1 MNKKGNIMIK
11 LQNIDEIIINI
22 QEILQREEENLV
34 FNFEKIERDR
44 SYRKDR
50 VVIIEKLIH
59 IINEL
64 ISRKMIENNYKKIV
78 EEMLLKLRYILND
91 LKSIDQ

>member
-1 MNKKGNIMIK
+1 MIK

-22 QEILQREEENLV
+22 KEILQREEENLV

>member
-1 MNKKGNIMIK
+1 MIK

-22 QEILQREEENLV
+22 QEILRREEENLV
-34 FNFEKIERDR
+34 FNFEKIKRDN
-44 SYRKDR
+44 SYRNDR

-64 ISRKMIENNYKKIV
+64 ISRKMIENNYKKII
-78 EEMLLKLRYILND
+78 EEILLKLKYILND

>member
-22 QEILQREEENLV
+22 KEILQREEENLV